1 MPRWPEQDGLEVARL
16 DGFVADGPPADDAAV
31 TFTLRFAAL
40 PPADGEEVL
49 LAFDGIATVF
59 EVVLNGVV
67 IAEGSSM
74 FAAHTVDVGALLGEE
89 GNDLEIRCRALSE
102 VLAEQPRRPRQRWRT
117 KVVENGGTLRFVRT
131 AILGR
136 APGLA
141 PGPPIVGPWRP
152 VWLVRRR
159 GVVVDDVVLRPRVE
173 GDDGVVAISA
183 RLRGEILPAQV
194 EAFVGPEHAPLSVD
208 PDGLAHGEVRVR
220 DAERWWPHTHG
231 TPAMYDVALV
241 LDGGAQRVSLG
252 ATGFRIL
259 DPGPGFDADHDALEL
274 SVNGVPVFVRGA
286 VWTPVAEDEVVSTL
300 RTLRDAGI
308 NLVRIPG
315 IGVPETAAFHD
326 ACDELGLLVWQDF
339 TFANLDYPI
348 EDGVFRATVEDEAR
362 ALLAQVAGRPSLA
375 VLCGNSEVEQQ
386 AAMFGA
392 DPALGRGELFGVL
405 LPQLARA
412 AGADVPYIPSAPCGG
427 AMPFHPRTGVANYF
441 GVGGY
446 RRPLSDVRAAGVRFA
461 SECLAFANLP
471 DGAVADG
478 EGVAR
483 DVGADWDFA
492 DVRDHYLTEMYGLAD
507 PDALRAADRERYLAL
522 GRQVSGEVM
531 SLVFGEWRRAA
542 SGCGGG
548 IVLWA
553 RDLAPGAGWGLLD
566 HRGAPKV
573 ALAHLRRALAPRA
586 VWLVDEGLNGVD
598 VHVANDGPEPL
609 DAQLHVALL
618 AGGTHTIAE
627 ASTPLHLPAHGN
639 ATHNVEALLGR
650 FADPTYAYRFGPP
663 AHDTVV
669 ATLRTTDG
677 TILPQAVHFP
687 TGPPLEPIADLG
699 LRAVADPRPGRA
711 MTNSSSF
718 GDPRAHEEA
727 RDPLTVEVATE
738 RLAWGVRINAAGF
751 RAEDDAF
758 VVAPGMPRTVRLWPV
773 VEGASLEGATVTA
786 LNLIGEAPIGTPDMA
801 A

>member
-1 MPRWPEQDGLEVARL
+1 MPRWPEQGGLEVRRL
-16 DGFVADGPPADDAAV
+16 EGFAADGPVSDDAAV
-31 TFTLRFAAL
+31 TFSLRFAAS
-40 PPADGEEVL
+40 PPGEGEEVM
-49 LAFDGIATVF
+49 LAFDGVATVF

-67 IAEGSSM
+67 VAEGSSM
-74 FAAHTVDVGALLGEE
+74 FAAHTVDVGALLREE

-102 VLAEQPRRPRQRWRT
+102 VLAQQPRRPRQRWRT
-117 KVVENGGTLRFVRT
+117 KVVENGGALRFVRT

-136 APGLA
+136 APGFA

-152 VWLVRRR
+152 VWLVRRA
-159 GVVVDDVVLRPRVE
+159 GVVVDDVVLRPRIE
-173 GDDGVVAISA
+173 GDDGVLTISA
-183 RLRGEILPAQV
+183 RLRGGILPAQV
-194 EAFVGPEHAPLSVD
+194 EAFVGPEHAPLAVD
-208 PDGLAHGEVRVR
+208 PDGLVHGEVRV
-220 DAERWWPHTHG
+220 ANVERWWPHTHG
-231 TPAMYDVALV
+231 GPALYDVALV
-241 LDGGAQRVSLG
+241 LDGGAQRASLG
-252 ATGFRIL
+252 ATGFRTL
-259 DPGPGFDADHDALEL
+259 SPGPGFDADRDALAL
-274 SVNGVPVFVRGA
+274 AVNDVPVFARGV
-286 VWTPVAEDEVVSTL
+286 VWTPVPEDEVWTTL
-300 RTLRDAGI
+300 ETLRDAGI
-308 NLVRIPG
+308 NMVRIPG

-326 ACDELGLLVWQDF
+326 ACDLLGLMVWQDF
-339 TFANLDYPI
+339 SFANLDYPI

-412 AGADVPYIPSAPCGG
+412 AGADVPYVPSAPCGG
-427 AMPFHPRTGVANYF
+427 AMPFHPGTGVANYF

-492 DVRDHYLTEMYGLAD
+492 DVRDHYLTEMYGLGD
-507 PDALRAADRERYLAL
+507 PGALRTADRERYLAL
-522 GRQVSGEVM
+522 GRQVTGEAM
-531 SLVFGEWRRAA
+531 AFTFGEWRRAA
-542 SGCGGG
+542 SNCAGG

-566 HRGAPKV
+566 HIGAPKV

-598 VHVANDGPEPL
+598 VHVANDRPEPL
-609 DAQLHVALL
+609 DAELHVALL
-618 AGGTHTIAE
+618 AGGAHTIAE
-627 ASTPLHLPAHGN
+627 ATTPLRVGAHGN
-639 ATHNVEALLGR
+639 TTHNVEALLGR
-650 FADPTYAYRFGPP
+650 FADPACAYRFGPP
-663 AHDTVV
+663 AHDTLV
-669 ATLRTTDG
+669 ATLLAADG
-677 TILPQAVHFP
+677 TLIAQATHFP
-687 TGPPLEPIADLG
+687 TGPPLEPVADLG
-699 LRAVADPRPGRA
+699 LRAALDPRPGRQ

-718 GDPRAHEEA
+718 GDPHADGEAA
-727 RDPLTVEVATE
+727 RDALTVEVATE
-738 RLAWGVRINAAGF
+738 RLAWGVRIDAPGF

-758 VVAPGMPRTVRLWPV
+758 VVVPGMPRAVRLWPV
-773 VEGASLEGATVTA
+773 AAGATLEGAKVTA
-786 LNLIGEAPIGTPDMA
+786 LNLIGAADMA